1 MEVAGGAGPA
11 KLNAGFGVAE
21 AVPGAPKEKP
31 VGALA
36 AGGGAVGVEDAPKE
50 KEGAGLEGVV
60 ELLLPNPKLPANAG
74 ALEAGGAVGVEVPK
88 EKEGADAAVAAGVV
102 LPNPNEDEG
111 AGGLTGVALDV
122 VPNEIGAL

>member
-1 MEVAGGAGPA
+1 MTRSL
-11 KLNAGFGVAE
+11 KAE
-21 AVPGAPKEKP
+21 T
-31 VGALA
+31 L
-36 AGGGAVGVEDAPKE
+36 
-50 KEGAGLEGVV
+50 V
-60 ELLLPNPKLPANAG
+60 ELLLPNPKLPASAG